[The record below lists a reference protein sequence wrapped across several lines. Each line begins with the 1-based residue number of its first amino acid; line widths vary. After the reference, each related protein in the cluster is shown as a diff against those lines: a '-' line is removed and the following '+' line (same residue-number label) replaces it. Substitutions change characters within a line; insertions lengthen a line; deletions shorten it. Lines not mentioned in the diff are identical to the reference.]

1 MDSSC
6 WSHCSLRS
14 SSGASCLKSSS
25 NISRQALSFFFITP
39 LTGKIIF
46 SHYSLCRFEKNLW
59 YSNLKSVVKEQN
71 WSGPFLVGS
80 HLMTTWVWFSTALVS
95 TIISHSGYHLPLLP
109 SPQYHDYHHLKYNQ
123 CYGVLGLLDYIHGTD
138 KIFRSVLISSQVCD
152 PSNCVQTK
160 QFQRNKFLL
169 SSSLWQLHILIKL
182 KNYHNYWSLLCFFA
196 W

>member
-71 WSGPFLVGS
+71 WSGPFLLAVTWWPPGS
-80 HLMTTWVWFSTALVS
+80 GSAQLWSPQVIIFLCCPLLSIM
-95 TIISHSGYHLPLLP
+95 TII
-109 SPQYHDYHHLKYNQ
+109 
-123 CYGVLGLLDYIHGTD
+123 
-138 KIFRSVLISSQVCD
+138 ISSIISVMECWGCWTTFMEQPQPQHSITPVRDLPGSKLELPGSKQVG
-152 PSNCVQTK
+152 TRE
-160 QFQRNKFLL
+160 FQDDR
-169 SSSLWQLHILIKL
+169 KL
-182 KNYHNYWSLLCFFA
+182 
-196 W
+196 